1 MRMKRR
7 VFLSGLMIGPLLST
21 AVAAQGFISSIIT
34 QLRDQ
39 GFEEIRQER
48 TLLGRIRIVATRSD
62 GEREIIIN
70 PNTGEI
76 LRDLWRPTTGSAKSS
91 RIINEGSGKGSGNDD
106 EDDEDNDEDDD
117 EDDEHSDGEGGED
130 DGGDDDDED
139 NSGEGGGNGGGGN
152 SGGGNSGGGDD
163 EGGDDDDDED

>member
-106 EDDEDNDEDDD
+106 EDNDEDDD
-117 EDDEHSDGEGGED
+117 EDDEDSDGEGGED

>member
-7 VFLSGLMIGPLLST
+7 VFLSGLMIGSLLPT

-48 TLLGRIRIVATRSD
+48 TLLGRIRIIATRSD
-62 GEREIIIN
+62 GEREIIVN

-76 LRDLWRPTTGSAKSS
+76 LRDLWRPATAGAKST
-91 RIINEGSGKGSGNDD
+91 RIIDKGSGKGSGGDD
-106 EDDEDNDEDDD
+106 ESDEDDD
-117 EDDEHSDGEGGED
+117 EEGSEGG
-130 DGGDDDDED
+130 DDDED
-139 NSGEGGGNGGGGN
+139 NSGEGGGGN
-152 SGGGNSGGGDD
+152 SGGGSGGGGDD
-163 EGGDDDDDED
+163 EDDED